1 MSESSGSRA
10 SSNPTPS
17 VSNGLIEEDYKMK
30 DSYSDEVQRLTED
43 STNNL
48 LKENEQTKMNTK
60 EALTDPDEGTIASPL
75 RIVKKINPAS

>member
-30 DSYSDEVQRLTED
+30 DSYSDEVQQQIED
-43 STNNL
+43 STNNC
-48 LKENEQTKMNTK
+48 LKHNKQIKMNK
-60 EALTDPDEGTIASPL
+60 KGASIDPNEVSTVSL
-75 RIVKKINPAS
+75 